1 MITLRTISLSFV
13 IATLISLSACSCDNV
28 DNDNDTIVKKPS
40 ASEPITEE
48 VEVNEPSIEASVEQT
63 ASEPVPEK
71 QDLVDLLGWFEEG
84 CGFGQYM
91 TDAEPVP
98 SAIDQRY
105 EAFKNSFMTYSY
117 TPEDEYIA
125 TVTRDYALPEA
136 YRDAVKDISVKQDDD
151 GVSYTVK
158 FSDATYRG
166 YDLDKL
172 EIFYAPESDYLFDVL
187 YFKNDDFMAL
197 KPQFKGIEDMN
208 YDDQRIGV
216 FDAKAKTVLCYLG
229 L

>member
-1 MITLRTISLSFV
+1 MITLKTVSLSLSV
-13 IATLISLSACSCDNV
+13 ATLISLSACSSN
-28 DNDNDTIVKKPS
+28 
-40 ASEPITEE
+40 TEDAINNPKAATKAP
-48 VEVNEPSIEASVEQT
+48 VTQKSASVEVAEPIPKPT
-63 ASEPVPEK
+63 ATVATKPSVEK

-91 TDAEPVP
+91 TDSEPAP

-105 EAFKNSFMTYSY
+105 DAFKNSFMTQSY
-117 TPEDEYIA
+117 TLEDEPIA
-125 TVTRDYALPEA
+125 TVTRDYKLPEA
-136 YRDAVKDISVKQDDD
+136 YRNAVKDISVKQEDD

-197 KPQFKGIEDMN
+197 KPQFKAIDDIN
-208 YDDQRIGV
+208 YDDKRVGV
-216 FDAKAKTVLCYLG
+216 FDVKTKTVLCYLG